1 VADFVQWYNHEHR
14 HRGIRFV
21 TYAQRHDGEDRPILV
36 QREAVY
42 KAAKAKNPA
51 RWSQDTRN
59 WDWRA
64 VVCLNPARSRLIIQ
78 LTLFINLIAFGDS

>member
-1 VADFVQWYNHEHR
+1 VPTVCGLNARTWVANFVQWYNHERNHN
-14 HRGIRFV
+14 GIRFV
-21 TYAQRHDGEDRPILV
+21 TSAQRHDGEDRSILT

-59 WDWRA
+59 WD
-64 VVCLNPARSRLIIQ
+64 
-78 LTLFINLIAFGDS
+78 